1 MYQISIRFDEDVM
14 QKIKEKAQQE
24 DRSIAY
30 IVYRE
35 LKNQLLIGE

>member
-14 QKIKEKAQQE
+14 EKIKEKAEKE

-30 IVYRE
+30 IVNRE
-35 LKNQLLIGE
+35 LKDQLSKGE

>member
-14 QKIKEKAQQE
+14 QKIKEKSQQE

-30 IVYRE
+30 IVNRE
-35 LKNQLLIGE
+35 LKNQLLKGE

>member
-14 QKIKEKAQQE
+14 QKIKQKAEQE

-30 IVYRE
+30 IVNKI
-35 LKNQLLIGE
+35 LKNQLLKGE

>member
-24 DRSIAY
+24 ERSIAY
-30 IVYRE
+30 IVNRE
-35 LKNQLLIGE
+35 LKNQLLKGE